1 MSFPENLPSTSLAS
15 SSSSALSPAS
25 FPSLEDQEIAYLEE
39 IERLWTHLEQ
49 AQVSFS
55 KPQWL
60 LDKLQWWHSQKKQA
74 YEAYKQPLEQ
84 GYKRVSDFL
93 DYFRPN
99 REGFLRRS
107 INGHYYS
114 PCQNNGHLALC
125 FKAKPNYVY
134 TGKNPCVKCK
144 NRLAAPLEEGLVYL
158 HLLGK
163 NPKGHEGLAISP
175 LQSDGTTSF
184 VVLEVKEDSLA
195 SLQAL
200 RRTLAKAH
208 FDSICVHDATKDH
221 VFQLFL
227 FFEGPIETS
236 KAIDLAQM
244 ITTKAILEEGLL
256 DFSIFDHI
264 IPTIPAKKPGD
275 LGRLVALPWDGF
287 MTPQGSSLF
296 LDEQLNPYPN
306 QWQVLESSR
315 KLSRAQ
321 IDAFLSQCTRNQYRQ
336 VFKPTLFTQETGYSY
351 AASLFETTP
360 RPNQIPL
367 FPTQKGSLSLVLD
380 QDIQIE
386 ASALDPALK
395 ARLLLMGC
403 YWNPAYFQKSRFAT
417 GPRVICQSKQVGQ
430 FIKLPRGLLEEL
442 KMRLEASNIDY
453 TLIDQRQTGTPLNL
467 IFEGTLREEQE
478 DLVQALNQKDCGILE
493 AATGTGKTVMATALI
508 ARKKTSTLVLVNSK
522 EILSGWVQTLNRFLR
537 FENEEFEKPLSSKAY
552 PGKIGVLQGKT
563 NTLTK
568 RIDVAMV
575 PSLATKED
583 LEQLVAGYG
592 LVLVDECHHAASS
605 TMEKVLSHIHAR
617 FVYGLS
623 ATPERNDGFSESVC
637 LQLGP
642 VVSRF
647 DSLQQMA
654 SQRFSRTYIPKL
666 TSFVPFEVDADFLRL
681 CQEAAIHPWRN
692 ALIVGDVLEALDQG
706 KTVLVLTRFVDHAK
720 LLAKWIQKA
729 DESAHVLVYAGNENP
744 KEKQENA
751 KKLKALANQS
761 HVVLVGTISSIGEGF
776 DFPAL
781 DTLMLALPM
790 RSQISISQAIGRIHR
805 QTQTKTNVQVFDY
818 LDAHPMFQSMFEA
831 RQSEYQ
837 NQGYKALDAPSTTPY
852 TPFSL
857 QKLDHRQFRQAI
869 SQEFQRSH
877 SIIALATRRLEE
889 GDMAFLMHVL
899 GQLDLKTLRVDLFLE
914 EASDLQQE
922 ELAARGIYVHLHER
936 IIERFVI
943 FDKALVYYGSLFGQ
957 DQEQEGYRL
966 QDEDFAHHLLQAR
979 RIAEIEKVKTLRA
992 QGLGQEAL

>member
-1 MSFPENLPSTSLAS
+1 MSFNENLP
-15 SSSSALSPAS
+15 SSSSALSPS
-25 FPSLEDQEIAYLEE
+25 FPSLGRQEIAYLEE
-39 IERLWTHLEQ
+39 IERLWMHLEQ
-49 AQVSFS
+49 ANISFS

-60 LDKLQWWHSQKKQA
+60 LDQFQRWKTQKSQA
-74 YEAYKQPLEQ
+74 YEAYKQPIEQ

-93 DYFRPN
+93 AYFRPN
-99 REGFLRRS
+99 SEGFLRRS

-114 PCQNNGHLALC
+114 PCQNNGNLTLC
-125 FKAKPNYVY
+125 SKAKPNYGY
-134 TGKNPCVKCK
+134 GGKNPCLKCK
-144 NRLAAPLEEGLVYL
+144 NRLAAQLEESMVYQ

-175 LQSDGTTSF
+175 LQNEGTTSF
-184 VVLEVKEDSLA
+184 VVFEVEDNSTHSNDDL
-195 SLQAL
+195 LTRLNAL

-208 FDSICVHDATKDH
+208 FDSLCVHDATKDH
-221 VFQLFL
+221 MFQLFL
-227 FFEGPIETS
+227 FFEVPIEAS
-236 KAIDLAQM
+236 KAIDFAQM
-244 ITTKAILEEGLL
+244 IITKAILEEGLL

-264 IPTIPAKKPGD
+264 VPTTPAKKPGD

-287 MTPQGSSLF
+287 MAPKGSSLF
-296 LDEQLNPYPN
+296 LDEQLKPYPN
-306 QWQVLESSR
+306 QWQVLESTH
-315 KLSRAQ
+315 KLSRTQ
-321 IDAFLSQCTRNQYRQ
+321 IDAFLSQCTHNQYRS
-336 VFKPTLFTQETGYSY
+336 VFKPTLFTKEASYSY
-351 AASLFETTP
+351 AGSLFETTP
-360 RPNQIPL
+360 RQNQIPL
-367 FPTQKGSLSLVLD
+367 FPAQKEPLSLILD

-386 ASALDPALK
+386 TSTLDPAFK
-395 ARLLLMGC
+395 ARLFLMGC

-417 GPRVICQSKQVGQ
+417 GPRVICQSKQVEQ

-453 TLIDQRQTGTPLNL
+453 TLIDKRQIGTPLDL
-467 IFEGTLREEQE
+467 VFEGTLREEQE
-478 DLVQALNQKDCGILE
+478 DLVQALDQKDCGILE

-508 ARKKTSTLVLVNSK
+508 ARKKTSALILVNSK

-537 FENEEFEKPLSSKAY
+537 FESEEFEKLLSSKAY
-552 PGKIGVLQGKT
+552 PGKIGVLQGKS

-583 LEQLVAGYG
+583 LEQLVSGYG

-605 TMEKVLSHIHAR
+605 TMEKVLSHVHAR

-637 LQLGP
+637 LQLGK

-666 TSFVPFEVDADFLRL
+666 TSFVPFEADADFLRL
-681 CQEAAIHPWRN
+681 CQEAAVHPWRN
-692 ALIVGDVLEALDQG
+692 ALIVGDVLEALAQG
-706 KTVLVLTRFVDHAK
+706 KTVLVLTRFVEHAK
-720 LLAKWIQKA
+720 LLAQWIQKA
-729 DESAHVLVYAGNENP
+729 DESAQVLVYAGNENP
-744 KEKQENA
+744 KEKQENT
-751 KKLKALANQS
+751 KKLKSLAHKS

-805 QTQTKTNVQVFDY
+805 QTKTKTNVQVFDY

-831 RQSEYQ
+831 RQNEYQ
-837 NQGYKALDAPSTTPY
+837 NQGYKAIDSPPTAPY
-852 TPFSL
+852 TPFFL
-857 QKLDHRQFRQAI
+857 QRLDYRQFCQAV

-877 SIIALATRRLEE
+877 SIIALATRCLKEE
-889 GDMAFLMHVL
+889 DMAFLMRLL
-899 GQLDLKTLRVDLFLE
+899 GPLDLQTLRVDLFLE

-922 ELAARGIYVHLHER
+922 ELVARGIHVHLHER

-943 FDKALVYYGSLFGQ
+943 FDKVLVYYGSLFGQ
-957 DQEQEGYRL
+957 DQAQETYRI

-979 RIAEIEKVKTLRA
+979 RLAEIEKVKILRTQEIRQETL
-992 QGLGQEAL
+992 